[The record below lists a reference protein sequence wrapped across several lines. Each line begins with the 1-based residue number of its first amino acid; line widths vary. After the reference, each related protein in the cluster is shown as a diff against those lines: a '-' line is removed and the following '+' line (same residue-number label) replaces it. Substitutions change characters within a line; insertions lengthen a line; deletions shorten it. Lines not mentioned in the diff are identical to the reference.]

1 MTVIL
6 SSGRFRTALFCTL
19 SVVKSKGYC
28 CTVLGGPQD
37 HPQVQQFTH
46 SIQHIVVILTNV
58 HWGDM
63 ATQQGQERQRH
74 HVACDDPMKPPMLS
88 PSCEGIL
95 PTRGENAIRRLRHFS
110 LEFRVLWDWPNCA
123 DGGWRNH
130 RHTYRK
136 HGIGWAMHSDR
147 NTPEVWKLCILY
159 TAEWG
164 GRLLYTTDGGSGV
177 VTEGGQSQGSI
188 MQLASV
194 GEYEAVVD
202 TSAHTVNLCTTARE
216 RSCHSPSL
224 AQERLCYSY

>member
-1 MTVIL
+1 
-6 SSGRFRTALFCTL
+6 
-19 SVVKSKGYC
+19 
-28 CTVLGGPQD
+28 
-37 HPQVQQFTH
+37 
-46 SIQHIVVILTNV
+46 
-58 HWGDM
+58 
-63 ATQQGQERQRH
+63 
-74 HVACDDPMKPPMLS
+74 
-88 PSCEGIL
+88 
-95 PTRGENAIRRLRHFS
+95 
-110 LEFRVLWDWPNCA
+110 
-123 DGGWRNH
+123 
-130 RHTYRK
+130 
-136 HGIGWAMHSDR
+136 MHSDR